1 MKTVLITRPRHQAM
15 SFATAL
21 AEAGFLPIS
30 FPVIEIRP
38 VEDTTSLDGALRDLA
53 SYDWVVF
60 TSVNGVEAFWGR
72 KETLGIGGLPRD
84 LRVAAIGPL
93 TARALGQRG
102 VQADFVP
109 EAYVAESI
117 PPGMGDLQGRRVL
130 LPRADI
136 ARKALAVAIEAAG
149 GHAHEI
155 AVYRTLP
162 ARPDLEGLIALQ
174 RGVDIITFTS
184 PSTVRNFVALVN
196 GAGLDPRRLPGVPLI
211 ACIGPITASAAG
223 QEGLDVGL
231 IAEEFTT
238 AGLAKALVR
247 ERQV

>member
-1 MKTVLITRPRHQAM
+1 MKSVLITRPRRQAKA
-15 SFATAL
+15 FAAML
-21 AEAGFLPIS
+21 AEAGFRPIC

-38 VEDTTSLDGALRDLA
+38 VEDTAGLDGALRDLA

-60 TSVNGVEAFWGR
+60 TSANGVDAFWGR
-72 KETLGIGGLPRD
+72 MQALGIGGLPGD

-93 TARALGQRG
+93 TAKALDERG
-102 VQADFVP
+102 VRADFVP
-109 EAYVAESI
+109 DAYVAESI
-117 PPGMGDLQGRRVL
+117 PPGMGNLQGCRVL

-136 ARKALAVAIEAAG
+136 ARKALAAAIEAAG

-155 AVYRTLP
+155 AVYQTLP
-162 ARPDLEGLIALQ
+162 VEPDPEGLMALQ

-184 PSTVRNFVALVN
+184 PSTVRNFVALVK
-196 GAGLDPRRLPGVPLI
+196 GIGLDPLRLPGLPLI
-211 ACIGPITASAAG
+211 ACIGPITASAASD
-223 QEGLDVGL
+223 EKLEVGL

-238 AGLAKALVR
+238 SGLAKALVR

>member
-1 MKTVLITRPRHQAM
+1 MKSVLITRPRRQAKA
-15 SFATAL
+15 FAAML
-21 AEAGFLPIS
+21 AGAGFRPIC

-38 VEDTTSLDGALRDLA
+38 VEDTASLDGALRDLA

-60 TSVNGVEAFWGR
+60 TSVNGVEAFWQR
-72 KETLGIGGLPRD
+72 KEALGNDGLPRD

-93 TARALGQRG
+93 TAKALDERG
-102 VQADFVP
+102 VRADFVP
-109 EAYVAESI
+109 AAYVAESI
-117 PPGMGDLQGRRVL
+117 PPGMGDLQGCRVL

-136 ARKALAVAIEAAG
+136 ARKALAAAIEAAG

-155 AVYRTLP
+155 AVYQTLP
-162 ARPDLEGLIALQ
+162 AQPDLEGLSALR

-184 PSTVRNFVALVN
+184 PSTVRNFVALVR
-196 GAGLDPRRLPGVPLI
+196 GTGLDPLGLPGSPFF

-223 QEGLDVGL
+223 DEGLEVGL

-238 AGLAKALVR
+238 SGLAKALVR